1 MLGPAIDSAG
11 SAVNKGDPARSLA
24 FSPLDAG
31 RRVAR
36 GPADATIAPV
46 TRRNHHASPVT
57 ASREFVRAI
66 AGLQYLGIDVDPAL
80 TRIGMDRAKLDQIGD
95 EIQLA
100 QTKAFWDAVVETS
113 GEHGIGLRL
122 AKLVRPEAYEVFG
135 CLIAASATLGEAV
148 LRGTRLIGLVTRAV
162 RLSFHHDGD
171 RASLEIEP
179 LFPELV
185 HSEMIEFMVG
195 APHFIARRIT
205 GKRTLSPI
213 EVRFTHRKP
222 ADLSH
227 HTRLFGAPIRFGAPS
242 NGLVFDGSL
251 LDLPIMSHD
260 STLAAN
266 LQRQADELI
275 GRGPIDGFRAEVR
288 AALAAELRGGD
299 PSAERLAAA
308 LEMHPK
314 TLTRRLRTEGTTFR
328 GLLDELRLQLAERY
342 LRQPDLSVE
351 EVAFLLGYSER
362 SAFHRAYRRWT
373 GRPPRAAGSR

>member
-1 MLGPAIDSAG
+1 M
-11 SAVNKGDPARSLA
+11 
-24 FSPLDAG
+24 
-31 RRVAR
+31 
-36 GPADATIAPV
+36 

-57 ASREFVRAI
+57 AAREFVRAI
-66 AGLQYLGIDVDPAL
+66 AGLEYLGIDAKPAL
-80 TRIGMDRAKLDQIGD
+80 ARIGLDYAKLGQLGD
-95 EIQLA
+95 EIPLA
-100 QTKAFWDAVVETS
+100 RSKEFWDAVVETS

-162 RLSFHHDGD
+162 RLSFHHEGD
-171 RASLEIEP
+171 RASLEVEP

-205 GKRTLSPI
+205 GRRTLSPI
-213 EVRFTHRKP
+213 EVRFAHRAP
-222 ADLSH
+222 RDLSH
-227 HTRLFGAPIRFGAPS
+227 HNRLFGAPIRFGCPS
-242 NGLVFDGSL
+242 SGLVFDGSL
-251 LDLPIMSHD
+251 LDLPIQSHD
-260 STLAAN
+260 STLSAT

-275 GRGPIDGFRAEVR
+275 GREPTDGFRAEVR

-308 LEMHPK
+308 LGMHPK
-314 TLTRRLRTEGTTFR
+314 TLTRRLRSEGTTFR
-328 GLLDELRLQLAERY
+328 GLLDDLRLQLAERY

-373 GRPPRAAGSR
+373 GRPPRAANAK